1 MDGLVKGIIAVRLN
15 INALQ
20 HVAKHMK
27 KGFIMRGIWSAV
39 VSEKRDHVISGD
51 SVSQSVISRSRPARA
66 PLHQVIA
73 SSMNGFASTCD
84 PIVPA
89 SYP

>member
-20 HVAKHMK
+20 HVAKQMK

-39 VSEKRDHVISGD
+39 WSAKNVI
-51 SVSQSVISRSRPARA
+51 
-66 PLHQVIA
+66 
-73 SSMNGFASTCD
+73 T
-84 PIVPA
+84 
-89 SYP
+89 